1 MPTYELLR
9 EGEWT
14 DDGRMLTPDTTTWRE
29 EQIPLMSQGNDDH
42 FGAVIIGKVDNIR
55 RVGHKIFGDTSVEI
69 GEGKALTC
77 DTDRVDD
84 VIEHE
89 DGCMEMRGVRLIGAY
104 VNKQENY
111 PWKDNEEEE
120 RGGDANAR

>member
-42 FGAVIIGKVDNIR
+42 FGAVIIGKVSNIH
-55 RVGHKIFGDTSVEI
+55 RVGNKILGETSVEI

-84 VIEHE
+84 VTEHE
-89 DGCMEMRGVRLIGAY
+89 DGCMEMTGVRLIGAY
-104 VNKQENY
+104 VNEADKY
-111 PWKDNEEEE
+111 PWKDNEE
-120 RGGDANAR
+120 GGGEADGS

>member
-1 MPTYELLR
+1 MTTYELLR

-14 DDGRMLTPDTTTWRE
+14 DDGRMLTPGTTTWRDE
-29 EQIPLMSQGNDDH
+29 RIPLLSQGKDEHD
-42 FGAVIIGKVDNIR
+42 GAQLIGSVSNIR
-55 RVGHKIFGDTSVEI
+55 RVGNKIFGDTNVEI

-84 VIEHE
+84 VTEHE
-89 DGCMEMRGVRLIGAY
+89 DGCMEMTGVRLIGAY

-111 PWKDNEEEE
+111 PWKDNEE
-120 RGGDANAR
+120 GGGEADGG